1 MTKLEKDEKRLRF
14 IESNMKFEGFP
25 LTENT
30 KIVCKKILKK
40 EVSGDEV
47 VRACILKCKKGTL

>member
-14 IESNMKFEGFP
+14 VESNMKFEGFP

-30 KIVCKKILKK
+30 KTVCKKILKK
-40 EVSGDEV
+40 EVSGNEIV
-47 VRACILKCKKGTL
+47 SACILKCKKGTL